1 MLKLPPNNQRTDPEL
16 ERQVVTLIARGDRY
30 ANISHDTGVPVPT
43 IKKIKRRNLAAIIE
57 IEHRVV
63 EWQAK
68 TARRMLQKSYTQ
80 LERELDRALAGEIDI
95 GIRELVAI
103 SREMFKQVQVEET
116 MPAATVGSPA
126 SMDELETLLRA
137 IKTDDSVEMK
147 RIIFASADTR

>member
-1 MLKLPPNNQRTDPEL
+1 
-16 ERQVVTLIARGDRY
+16 
-30 ANISHDTGVPVPT
+30 
-43 IKKIKRRNLAAIIE
+43 
-57 IEHRVV
+57 
-63 EWQAK
+63 
-68 TARRMLQKSYTQ
+68 MLQKSYTQ

-116 MPAATVGSPA
+116 MTAATVGSPA